1 MIRTLALAVPAL
13 IALSGCGPLSPVGCS
28 NDIAQSTLVSVIRD
42 AVEAGIADELREA
55 GGGRAISRSSIRA
68 ALADVV
74 IKLDDIRTA
83 KEDPNSSRRFC
94 TATLAM
100 RFPGDTVAD
109 ADAAR
114 RAVGETSVADLA
126 ANNDVER
133 AADRYSADIEFNV
146 QPTDDGEKVFAETD
160 RGTAMIQFAKEVVG
174 ASLLRSKL
182 ETAKRAADQAVADQT
197 AAETAALTEQRTAA
211 LESAKVDNQ
220 LAWQTIRATWGTL
233 DKATRTQLQPVQ
245 TAWTRKTDADCR
257 VEAAAAAI
265 DPSERE
271 AAHLSC
277 STRMVQERIR
287 WLNGMRRD
295 DPTATTT
302 QAVAVREPVPTP
314 ADDL

>member
-1 MIRTLALAVPAL
+1 MIRTLALSVPAL
-13 IALSGCGPLSPVGCS
+13 IALSGCGPLTPVGCT
-28 NDIAQSTLVSVIRD
+28 NDIAQSTLISVIRD
-42 AVEAGIADELREA
+42 ALEAGIADELHDA

-94 TATLAM
+94 TATLVM

-126 ANNDVER
+126 ANNDIER

-160 RGTAMIQFAKEVVG
+160 RSTAMIEFAKEVVG

-197 AAETAALTEQRTAA
+197 AAETAALTEQRIAG
-211 LESAKVDNQ
+211 LEAAKVDNQ
-220 LAWQTIRATWGTL
+220 LAWQTIRAAWGAL
-233 DKATRTQLQPVQ
+233 DGATRKQLQPVQ
-245 TAWTRKTDADCR
+245 TAWTRKADADCR

-265 DPSERE
+265 DPNERE
-271 AAHLSC
+271 AARLVC
-277 STRMVQERIR
+277 STRLMQERIG
-287 WLNGMRRD
+287 WLNGMRHD
-295 DPTATTT
+295 DPAATATP
-302 QAVAVREPVPTP
+302 AIAVREAAPVPV
-314 ADDL
+314 DDL